1 MGINRRGMIA
11 GAAAAG
17 AIALP
22 ARAQPASGEVRWR
35 LASSFP
41 KSLPILFSAAENL
54 ARRVDQLTGG
64 RFKIQIFAAGE
75 VVGGLQVLD
84 AVGAGTVE
92 AGHSASFYYTGK
104 NKAFSFDT
112 GLPFGLN
119 SRQHIAWMTQ
129 GGGLELLRPLFAR
142 HGVVQFPLG
151 NTGCQMGGW
160 FRKEIGSVAD
170 LRGLKMRIPGVAG
183 EILSKLGVVP
193 QTIAAGDIY
202 PALERG
208 TIDAVEWVGPADD
221 ERLGFQTVARYFYAA
236 GWWVCGPQISLYVN
250 DKAWAALP
258 DEFKAAVET
267 ASAES
272 TMQMLAQYD
281 TQNMAALRRIVGAG
295 AQLRHF
301 PRDVMEAS
309 FKASEEYYREE
320 SERNLEFKRIYEPW
334 TRFRDDI
341 QQWFRVAELQY
352 DVFAHTQKR

>member
-1 MGINRRGMIA
+1 MRIDRRGVLA
-11 GAAAAG
+11 GVAAAG
-17 AIALP
+17 ASVVP
-22 ARAQPASGEVRWR
+22 ARAQGAGEVRWK

-41 KSLPILFSAAENL
+41 KSLPILFNAAENL
-54 ARRVDQLTGG
+54 ARRVDQLTNG
-64 RFKIQIFAAGE
+64 RLKIQIFAAGE
-75 VVGGLQVLD
+75 IVGGLQVMD
-84 AVGAGTVE
+84 AVGSGTVE
-92 AGHSASFYYTGK
+92 AGHSATFYYTGK

-129 GGGLELLRPLFAR
+129 GGGIDLLRPLFAR
-142 HGVVQFPLG
+142 FGIVQFPLG

-160 FRKEIGSVAD
+160 FRKEINSVAD
-170 LRGLKMRIPGVAG
+170 LAGLKMRIPGVAG

-202 PALERG
+202 PSLERG

-221 ERLGFQTVARYFYAA
+221 ERLGFQKVAKYYYAP
-236 GWWVCGPQISLYVN
+236 GWWDCGPQISLYIN
-250 DKAWAALP
+250 DRAWASLP
-258 DEFKAAVET
+258 DDFKAAIET

-309 FKASEEYYREE
+309 YKAAQDYSREE
-320 SERNLEFKRIYEPW
+320 SDRNPEFKRIYEPW
-334 TRFRDDI
+334 SKFRDEI

-352 DVFAHTQKR
+352 DVFAHTQRR